1 MKFFSGLNYGI
12 ILIIKL
18 FNGMPMFVSY
28 VMVIFLN
35 IFYFSG
41 LSVSSSF
48 NKDQQS
54 IEMKQ
59 KRTANK
65 SIGTLMSFGAT
76 HDKYT
81 KGIDITQVGTFCS
94 ALYSSKGFIVY
105 VNISAMHNFYVY
117 KLFFSVILEL
127 RET

>member
-1 MKFFSGLNYGI
+1 M
-12 ILIIKL
+12 
-18 FNGMPMFVSY
+18 
-28 VMVIFLN
+28 
-35 IFYFSG
+35 
-41 LSVSSSF
+41 SSSS

-94 ALYSSKGFIVY
+94 ALYSSKGFIIGRLFRRCI
-105 VNISAMHNFYVY
+105 ISICINC
-117 KLFFSVILEL
+117 FSV
-127 RET
+127 